1 MLVKVAPCVFSWN
14 CKSLKW
20 NETLTRYQRFVEIF
34 CRYKMQSAFLMMYP
48 VWCCVFMSRSYT
60 HIQVQTSE
68 GWINTGCTPSSVSK
82 PTKVSLHQ
90 DALMLENM
98 PGNQGIPHT
107 KGQYC
112 RKCVHVMASSCHNEQ
127 TTSPQF
133 FTDPVSK
140 VQGANMG
147 PIWGRQDPGGPHV
160 GPINFVIWVE
170 ILHDLSAKGTNHMW
184 HWVFFLWIF
193 TLVCIYFFHCILTIE
208 YLGW

>member
-1 MLVKVAPCVFSWN
+1 MEWN
-14 CKSLKW
+14 THQIPAFCW
-20 NETLTRYQRFVEIF
+20 NIL
-34 CRYKMQSAFLMMYP
+34 
-48 VWCCVFMSRSYT
+48 
-60 HIQVQTSE
+60 QVQDAISLLNDVSCLMLCIHVE
-68 GWINTGCTPSSVSK
+68 ELYPRTGTDIWGVNRYRMHTILCIK
-82 PTKVSLHQ
+82 AYQMSLHQ

-112 RKCVHVMASSCHNEQ
+112 RKCVHVMASSCQNEQ

-133 FTDPVSK
+133 FIDPVSK
-140 VQGANMG
+140 VQGTNMG

-160 GPINFVIWVE
+160 GPINFAIWVE